1 MTAGVLEEK
10 TEGSTASPE
19 LGLLRDSYESGRTRP
34 LAFRHKQLG
43 GLARFLS
50 DCEEQISSRRFTGT
64 WGGRHSRFIRRRS
77 R

>member
-1 MTAGVLEEK
+1 MTAGVLAEK

-19 LGLLRDSYESGRTRP
+19 LGLLRDSYESGRTRS

-50 DCEEQISSRRFTGT
+50 DCEGDIERAFTGT